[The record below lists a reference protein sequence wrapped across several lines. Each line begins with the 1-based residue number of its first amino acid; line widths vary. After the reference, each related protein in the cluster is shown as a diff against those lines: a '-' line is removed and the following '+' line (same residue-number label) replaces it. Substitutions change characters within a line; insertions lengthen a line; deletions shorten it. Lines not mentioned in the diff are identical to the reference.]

1 MLRPSLALTFTLL
14 LPAAVSAD
22 PVQVRRAEVAA
33 PPSSAAAAATGTLG
47 AKEQGIL
54 KKLGTMTPGQ
64 ISELLEAYS
73 RMGNHRMAA
82 ALSQALL
89 KREPANKQYRALTAS
104 LLKDA
109 AAAPENPIAQQA
121 TQLIQQNQPAAAAS
135 LLTNLKTSKY
145 PGVIF
150 PWQDDLA
157 YALHDAGKAAEAKA
171 AFEEIL
177 RLPGYPAPSREE
189 ARKALNQLLI
199 ESLAKAGDSALKQKE
214 SAHALQLAEQL
225 LAISPGDPD
234 AVALKANAYTA
245 AGQPRRAVDYLLSLK
260 TGTTGAFP
268 HQLTLA
274 SAYQDARMFGD
285 ARAAYQAI
293 ISDPAA
299 LPALQA
305 EARQHLADLDRDAR
319 ITAGSHALRTGQIA
333 KAELILT
340 ELESTAPGAPETTS
354 FKASLQL
361 KRRQYASAR
370 DTLKQLRTRAESR
383 QEFFD
388 ARDNLAES
396 LAGTGAA
403 REAAGEYAKVKDDAR
418 YDTLTRYEAARRSSD
433 LNQRLAPA
441 FAQLIEGTHE
451 AEGTRFSATSEI
463 STGEI
468 AESGNVFLL
477 RSAWDS
483 VELDENRLVRIKE
496 TERYQIEG
504 VWRHNLQQGFYG
516 ELSAGASQRDF
527 LYGAAIGRAPQP
539 GATAWELSFNA
550 NERALD
556 TLPLVALDGRQN
568 QIALT
573 VQRDLTD
580 RFSVDGSVR
589 YRWVDLKNRELGEGL
604 NVNFNATYTL
614 ITESPT
620 RPELS
625 LSYQGEIQR
634 FARKTCDP
642 GWCDQFLRSVLRGQ
656 RVDLASDLIEEHINR
671 HGFILTLSKKFSPH
685 LSACIYGGFAR
696 EFQNAQNEGL
706 AGAGLEAFVGPRTVL
721 FLNADYTTSGRA
733 GSRGAE
739 AWSASAGAK
748 VSF

>member
-1 MLRPSLALTFTLL
+1 MLRPSLSLTFTLL
-14 LPAAVSAD
+14 LPAAAGAD
-22 PVQVRRAEVAA
+22 PVQIRRAEVAA
-33 PPSSAAAAATGTLG
+33 PPISTTAGTLG

-54 KKLGTMTPGQ
+54 KKLSTMTPGQ

-89 KREPANKQYRALTAS
+89 KREPANKQYRTLTAS
-104 LLKDA
+104 LLKDSSY
-109 AAAPENPIAQQA
+109 APEDPIAQQA
-121 TQLIQQNQPAAAAS
+121 QQLIQQNQPAAAAG
-135 LLTNLKTSKY
+135 LLTKLKTTKY
-145 PGVIF
+145 PGRLF

-157 YALHDAGKAAEAKA
+157 YAFHDAGKPAEAKA

-177 RLPGYPAPSREE
+177 RTPGYPIPSREE

-199 ESLAKAGDSALKQKE
+199 DSLAKAGDSALKQQE
-214 SAHALQLAEQL
+214 SAHALRLADQL
-225 LAISPGDPD
+225 LALTPGDPD

-260 TGTTGAFP
+260 TGTAGSFP

-274 SAYQDARMFGD
+274 NAYQDARMFQD
-285 ARAAYQAI
+285 ARTAYQVI
-293 ISDPAA
+293 LNDPAA
-299 LPALQA
+299 HPTLLA
-305 EARQHLADLDRDAR
+305 EARQHLAGLDRDAR
-319 ITAGSHALRTGQIA
+319 LTAGSHALRTGQIA

-340 ELESTAPGAPETTS
+340 ELESTAPGAPETAS

-361 KRRQYASAR
+361 KRRQYTNAR

-383 QEFFD
+383 REFFD
-388 ARDNLAES
+388 ARDDLAES
-396 LAGTGAA
+396 LAATGAP
-403 REAAGEYAKVKDDAR
+403 REAAGEYARVKDDAR

-441 FAQLIEGTHE
+441 LAQMIESTHE

-468 AESGNVFLL
+468 AGTGNVFLI

-483 VELDENRLVRIKE
+483 VELDETRLLRMKE

-504 VWRHNLQQGFYG
+504 VWRRNLQQGFYG
-516 ELSAGASQRDF
+516 ELSAGASQRDV
-527 LYGAAIGRAPQP
+527 LYGAAIGRAAQP

-568 QIALT
+568 QLALT

-580 RFSVDGSVR
+580 RLSLEGSVR
-589 YRWVDLKNRELGEGL
+589 YRWVDFKNRDLG
-604 NVNFNATYTL
+604 
-614 ITESPT
+614 
-620 RPELS
+620 
-625 LSYQGEIQR
+625 
-634 FARKTCDP
+634 
-642 GWCDQFLRSVLRGQ
+642 
-656 RVDLASDLIEEHINR
+656 
-671 HGFILTLSKKFSPH
+671 
-685 LSACIYGGFAR
+685 
-696 EFQNAQNEGL
+696 
-706 AGAGLEAFVGPRTVL
+706 
-721 FLNADYTTSGRA
+721 
-733 GSRGAE
+733 
-739 AWSASAGAK
+739 
-748 VSF
+748 